1 MREVL
6 DSLIGLSF
14 ISAGYLYPF
23 VVLFRNGTYESVVG
37 KSWAMFIT
45 MMIVVSLGVPSFV
58 AMVDPVLAEKMLVE
72 EWVPDSPAIVPIMVA
87 GWIPAL
93 IGGAVGQF
101 ARGHCLR
108 WFPGWMNR
116 ISLPFAAETLT

>member
-1 MREVL
+1 MHEVI
-6 DSLIGLSF
+6 SLIIGVLF

-37 KSWAMFIT
+37 KSWAMLIAII
-45 MMIVVSLGVPSFV
+45 IVTSLGIPSFV
-58 AMVDPVLAEKMLVE
+58 AMADPVLAETMLTE
-72 EWVPDSPAIVPIMVA
+72 EWVPDTPAIFGMVVA
-87 GWIPAL
+87 GWLPAL

-108 WFPGWMNR
+108 WFPEWMDR
-116 ISLPFAAETLT
+116 ISFPPSPRTLR